1 MRAPAQKDRDQLDQA
16 QKERD
21 DRQNQLD
28 QAQKDR
34 DQLDQARKERDDYQQ
49 SIMEGNRQNLDD
61 YLKSIQDGIDRV
73 WQQRDDL
80 LNRGQDAQ
88 PEAPVA
94 GPVAVPQDG
103 TWVQTIKNRSQVTTI
118 TRDRQGNIISQS

>member
-1 MRAPAQKDRDQLDQA
+1 MTIRRAL
-16 QKERD
+16 
-21 DRQNQLD
+21 
-28 QAQKDR
+28 
-34 DQLDQARKERDDYQQ
+34 
-49 SIMEGNRQNLDD
+49 SEGNRQNLDD

-94 GPVAVPQDG
+94 GPVPPQPAQDG
-103 TWVQTIKNRSQVTTI
+103 TWVQTIKNGSQVITI
-118 TRDRQGNIISQS
+118 TRDRQGNIVSQS

>member
-1 MRAPAQKDRDQLDQA
+1 MTIRRAL
-16 QKERD
+16 
-21 DRQNQLD
+21 
-28 QAQKDR
+28 
-34 DQLDQARKERDDYQQ
+34 
-49 SIMEGNRQNLDD
+49 SEGNRQNLDD

-103 TWVQTIKNRSQVTTI
+103 TWVQTIKNGSQVTKI
-118 TRDRQGNIISQS
+118 TRDRQGNIVSQS